1 MRSSTATK
9 KAKTPPAELKT
20 LTGTITGV
28 RFHNP
33 QNGYSV
39 LTIETK
45 GGDLFDEIDRVSV
58 VGSLAAVRVGDEYEL
73 TGSWI
78 ENPKYGKQFS
88 FQKAEVILPKEK
100 QGSISYLATLATGVG
115 PGKAK
120 KIVDALGDDAIQQI
134 IDHPETLRQ
143 FSFLTSDQFSEITE
157 GLLKNTKMAE
167 LSALICGE
175 GIGIGTATRIFTE
188 YGQDSVSIVK
198 ENPYILADDVFGI
211 GFKVADR
218 IGRSVNV
225 ATDSPYRVESAYAY
239 ALKEAGND
247 GHVFLKP
254 RDTLIE
260 LSKLLGEES
269 MVGTGNIKD
278 AFLELEKR
286 GVVTR
291 EGDAIYLTSMYQDE
305 VKLAKEIM
313 RIAKTEGKYSTSED
327 YQDIDEIIEDI
338 QEQDGIVYAKEQK
351 EAIVRSFEKSLSVVT
366 GGPGTGKTTVI
377 NGIIKAYKRIANSK
391 DKMTIMLAA
400 PTGRAAKRM
409 SEATGI
415 EAQTIHR
422 LLKFNPYENGF
433 MFNED
438 EKLPSGLLI
447 VDEFSMCDVVL
458 SKCLFEAVPKDMIM
472 VLVGDVDQ
480 LPSVGP
486 GKVLEDIIDSR
497 KVITTRLKFNYRQE
511 SGSRIALEASR
522 ISEDNEC
529 RLYDDEN
536 DWKTLLN
543 DDPEQALEGI
553 KAEVSQAVAS
563 GLGIMDFQVLA
574 PMKKGL
580 IGVDNLNEV
589 IREIVNPQSSKEY
602 KAEHKVGKDKFFR
615 LHDKVMVIKNNYNLG
630 VFNGDIGIIKDINRG
645 IVVDFDGLTVTFN
658 DEDNHILTLAYAT
671 TVHKSQG
678 SEFKLIIMVVMRSH
692 YIMLQKNL
700 FYTGITRAREKL
712 VLVCQESAVKRCL
725 DNKDKK
731 ERYTLLRERLARS
744 GI

>member
-1 MRSSTATK
+1 MRRSTATK
-9 KAKTPPAELKT
+9 MKSPAVLKT

-45 GGDLFDEIDRVSV
+45 GKDLFDEIERISV
-58 VGSLAAVRVGDEYEL
+58 VGSLAAVRIGDEYEL
-73 TGSWI
+73 TGSWT

-134 IDHPETLRQ
+134 IDHPETLQQ
-143 FSFLTSDQFSEITE
+143 FTFLTPDQSEEISE

-188 YGQDSVSIVK
+188 YGADSVNIVK
-198 ENPYILADDVFGI
+198 ENPYVLADDVYGI

-218 IGRSVNV
+218 IGISVNI
-225 ATDSPYRVESAYAY
+225 APDSPYRVESAYAY

-254 RDTLIE
+254 KDTMREIG
-260 LSKLLGEES
+260 KLLGKES
-269 MVGTGNIKD
+269 MVGLGNVKD

-286 GVVTR
+286 GVVKR
-291 EGDAIYLTSMYQDE
+291 EGDAIYLASMYEDE
-305 VKLAKEIM
+305 VKLAKEIL
-313 RIAKTEGKYSTSED
+313 RVAETEGKHRASEE
-327 YQDIDEIIEDI
+327 YQDIDSIIEDV

-351 EAIVRSFEKSLSVVT
+351 EAIIRAFEKSLSVVT
-366 GGPGTGKTTVI
+366 GGPGTGKSTVI
-377 NGIIKAYKRIANSK
+377 KGIIKAYKRIAKNN
-391 DKMTIMLAA
+391 TIMLAA

-409 SEATGI
+409 TEVTGI
-415 EAQTIHR
+415 EAMTEHR
-422 LLKFNPYENGF
+422 LLRFNPFEGGF
-433 MFNED
+433 EYNED
-438 EKLPSGLLI
+438 NKLPSGLLI
-447 VDEFSMCDVVL
+447 VDEFSMNDLVL
-458 SKCLFEAVPKDMIM
+458 SRCIFEAVPSDMVM
-472 VLVGDVDQ
+472 VIVGDVDQ

-486 GKVLEDIIDSR
+486 GKVLEDVIESR
-497 KVITTRLKFNYRQE
+497 KVITTRLKFNYRQA

-522 ISEDNEC
+522 IAEQSEC
-529 RLYDDEN
+529 RLHADEN
-536 DWKTLLN
+536 DWKTITTEE
-543 DDPEQALEGI
+543 PEQALEGV
-553 KAEVSQAVAS
+553 KAEISQAVAS
-563 GLGIMDFQVLA
+563 GLGVMDFQVLA

-589 IREIVNPQSSKEY
+589 IREIVNPQGSKEY
-602 KAEHKVGKDKFFR
+602 KAEHKVSKDKFFR
-615 LHDKVMVIKNNYNLG
+615 LHDKVMVIHNTYKLG
-630 VFNGDIGIIKDINRG
+630 VFNGDIGIIKDINSG
-645 IVVDFDGLTVTFN
+645 NIVVDFDGTKVTFTG
-658 DEDNHILTLAYAT
+658 EDIHVLTLAYAS

-678 SEFKLIIMVVMRSH
+678 SEFPLIIMVVMRSH

-700 FYTGITRAREKL
+700 FYTGITRAKEKL

-731 ERYTLLRERLARS
+731 ERYTLLRERLVAS
-744 GI
+744 GS